1 MLSSDADAKTMFDKY
16 KLPMPNQNLSDSE
29 IAEYI
34 SYFRWADTNLRP
46 QGKEQPQPAA
56 PGAALPP
63 TKTLSGSPGAESQP
77 DRAKEK
83 R

>member
-1 MLSSDADAKTMFDKY
+1 MLDKY
-16 KLPMPNQNLSDSE
+16 KVPMPNQNLSDSE

-56 PGAALPP
+56 SGAALPP
-63 TKTLSGSPGAESQP
+63 NKTLSGSPGAESAP
-77 DRAKEK
+77 DRGKEK

>member
-1 MLSSDADAKTMFDKY
+1 
-16 KLPMPNQNLSDSE
+16 MPNQNLSDSE

-56 PGAALPP
+56 SGAALPP
-63 TKTLSGSPGAESQP
+63 NKTLSGSPGAESAP
-77 DRAKEK
+77 DRSKEK